1 MTTYLL
7 DANVLIALT
16 VREHEHHDRCSRW
29 FGGFSTDDGFAT
41 CPTVEGAL
49 LRFLVRVGERSSAA
63 QAVVTALRSD
73 PRHAFWPD
81 ALSYADV
88 DLAGVR
94 GHRQVTDSYLATL
107 AADRA
112 ALLATLD
119 EPLAGRYPD
128 RCLLVPAV
136 DAC

>member
-16 VREHEHHDRCSRW
+16 VEEHEHHDRATTW
-29 FGGFSTDDGFAT
+29 ATDISSFAV
-41 CPTVEGAL
+41 CPITEGAL
-49 LRFLVRVGERSSAA
+49 VRFFIRTGESQATASAVLRAIRER
-63 QAVVTALRSD
+63 
-73 PRHAFWPD
+73 PGYEFWPD

-94 GHRQVTDSYLATL
+94 GHRQVTDAYLAAL
-107 AADRA
+107 ARSHDS

-119 EPLAGRYPD
+119 EGSASIASD
-128 RCLLVPAV
+128 ATFLLPGA
-136 DAC
+136 